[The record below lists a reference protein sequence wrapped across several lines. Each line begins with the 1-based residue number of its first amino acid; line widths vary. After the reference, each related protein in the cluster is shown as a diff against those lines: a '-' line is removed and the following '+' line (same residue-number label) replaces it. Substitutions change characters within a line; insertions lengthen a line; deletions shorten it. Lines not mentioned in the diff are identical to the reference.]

1 MGKHKLPLKEMSID
15 DLFNSAERYTYEIP
29 VYQRNYAWEKDEI
42 SALIQDVY
50 DAYKK
55 EKSQPYYIGTLVSY
69 NRGDGVFEVID
80 GQQRLTTISLILDAL
95 KEPGKEAYQN
105 DLKYKARRKSDE
117 TLHALKHGK
126 TPESEFED
134 IGITNG
140 YKAACE
146 AIKDKIPNDEKT
158 EFIEFFRS
166 QVHIIHYQ
174 VPKDIDLNHYFE
186 IMNTRGEQLEKHE
199 IVKANL
205 MERLEDEDER
215 RVFDLI
221 WEWCSNMSTYIQ
233 QNVPEKMR
241 DKVFRFEESFCTIQ
255 PEDFGDLLAI
265 YNEDSKS
272 DDTVRRPVSIANI
285 INDER
290 QGGWKSAVQEQ
301 EKNDSFQAIIDF
313 PNFLLIVLKVMRSK
327 EEDYSK
333 ENFNL
338 DDKELLDEFRTAR
351 MNSEQVK
358 QFAFLLFKAKFY
370 LDNYVVHH
378 ANEDD
383 RPDNNPWKLQIWV
396 KIKNK
401 GQMRNLCDDRDTED
415 RLTQLLSMFEVSFTP
430 RQRKNYLFYCEKYL
444 LEQESSIDLQ
454 GYTDFVE
461 NLADRYYNEVYLD
474 VSKLN
479 AINTP
484 LPHSFDEIMLE
495 NGGLRTDDIVRKDR
509 NAFAEIYGDA
519 DTGSNGIPLFV
530 FNYLDYKIWEL
541 YIEQLRGKHTKEN
554 DSERTRFFSEL
565 GCNDFGLDVFDGFYF
580 SRTRRSLE
588 HYYPQANATSKDGAL
603 NEKQIN
609 CLGNYAMIGSA
620 VNSAGSN
627 WSPKTKLDHYLDS
640 SGKISLTSIASLK
653 FMIMMQMCKDNV
665 EAKDSIPWGLDQI
678 RAHQEKMLDI
688 LMSC

>member
-1 MGKHKLPLKEMSID
+1 M
-15 DLFNSAERYTYEIP
+15 
-29 VYQRNYAWEKDEI
+29 
-42 SALIQDVY
+42 
-50 DAYKK
+50 
-55 EKSQPYYIGTLVSY
+55 
-69 NRGDGVFEVID
+69 
-80 GQQRLTTISLILDAL
+80 
-95 KEPGKEAYQN
+95 
-105 DLKYKARRKSDE
+105 
-117 TLHALKHGK
+117 
-126 TPESEFED
+126 
-134 IGITNG
+134 
-140 YKAACE
+140 
-146 AIKDKIPNDEKT
+146 
-158 EFIEFFRS
+158 
-166 QVHIIHYQ
+166 
-174 VPKDIDLNHYFE
+174 
-186 IMNTRGEQLEKHE
+186 
-199 IVKANL
+199 
-205 MERLEDEDER
+205 
-215 RVFDLI
+215 
-221 WEWCSNMSTYIQ
+221 
-233 QNVPEKMR
+233 
-241 DKVFRFEESFCTIQ
+241 
-255 PEDFGDLLAI
+255 
-265 YNEDSKS
+265 
-272 DDTVRRPVSIANI
+272 
-285 INDER
+285 
-290 QGGWKSAVQEQ
+290 
-301 EKNDSFQAIIDF
+301 
-313 PNFLLIVLKVMRSK
+313 
-327 EEDYSK
+327 
-333 ENFNL
+333 
-338 DDKELLDEFRTAR
+338 
-351 MNSEQVK
+351 
-358 QFAFLLFKAKFY
+358 
-370 LDNYVVHH
+370 
-378 ANEDD
+378 
-383 RPDNNPWKLQIWV
+383 
-396 KIKNK
+396 
-401 GQMRNLCDDRDTED
+401 
-415 RLTQLLSMFEVSFTP
+415 
-430 RQRKNYLFYCEKYL
+430 FYCEKYL

-461 NLADRYYNEVYLD
+461 NLADRYFNEVYLD